1 MLPHQTPVLRSC
13 GGKEACERGNSV
25 TTIQH
30 EGEFKQSNC
39 SSNSLTMA
47 IFVGSL
53 SSVCLK
59 EAWFSTPAKEADVST
74 SRFSALQS
82 ALFYPILQ
90 LHFTTFARPGSLSS
104 HTFFLQTICSQSVPS
119 SPDQRS
125 TATPPVVLLSVL
137 TGVDSSAPFHRQQC
151 CFHRLRQN
159 GSHSACFHNKG

>member
-59 EAWFSTPAKEADVST
+59 EAGFSTPAKEADVST
-74 SRFSALQS
+74 SRFSVLQS
-82 ALFYPILQ
+82 ALFYPIFQ
-90 LHFTTFARPGSLSS
+90 LHFTAFARPGSLSS
-104 HTFFLQTICSQSVPS
+104 HTFFLQTITAA
-119 SPDQRS
+119 RS
-125 TATPPVVLLSVL
+125 LCPAHQTKEAWLPHL
-137 TGVDSSAPFHRQQC
+137 
-151 CFHRLRQN
+151 
-159 GSHSACFHNKG
+159 